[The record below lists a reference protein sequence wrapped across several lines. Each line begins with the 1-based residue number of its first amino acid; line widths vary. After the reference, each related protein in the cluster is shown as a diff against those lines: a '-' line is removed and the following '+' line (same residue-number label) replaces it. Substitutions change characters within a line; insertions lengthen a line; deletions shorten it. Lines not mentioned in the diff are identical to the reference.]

1 MPQEAATNIDPTPLL
16 RTHDGLITHQALCA
30 VAKLGVADFIGEG
43 QRSAPEIARE
53 LKVNEGALCR
63 TLRLLASQG
72 IFEEAAPH
80 NFRNTDLSLLL
91 RTGVPGSVRPL
102 FIFWGSEF
110 SYRCYGELVYCI
122 QTGKP
127 SWCKLSGMDDFEYL
141 RNNPELARVFDD
153 AMTNVSELAG
163 PAIAAAYN
171 FGVYGSLM
179 DVGGGSGILL
189 SHILRAHPTLRGV
202 LADQAHVLAGA
213 RDRGFLSGDLETRTT
228 MAECDFF
235 KEIPTGCRAYLMKS
249 VIHDWND
256 DQSRTILLN
265 CRKSIPKD
273 GALILVEFVLSGLN
287 LPSPGKYLDLVMLVS
302 TEGRERTVDEFREL
316 LGKADFRLDRVI
328 PTAAGV
334 AIIEARPM

>member
-1 MPQEAATNIDPTPLL
+1 
-16 RTHDGLITHQALCA
+16 
-30 VAKLGVADFIGEG
+30 
-43 QRSAPEIARE
+43 
-53 LKVNEGALCR
+53 
-63 TLRLLASQG
+63 
-72 IFEEAAPH
+72 
-80 NFRNTDLSLLL
+80 
-91 RTGVPGSVRPL
+91 
-102 FIFWGSEF
+102 
-110 SYRCYGELVYCI
+110 
-122 QTGKP
+122 
-127 SWCKLSGMDDFEYL
+127 MDDFEYL
-141 RNNPELARVFDD
+141 RHNPELARVFDD

-316 LGKADFRLDRVI
+316 LGKADFRLDRVV